1 MNVPGQ
7 GLNARTRRS
16 SASVRAARRQS
27 SAPESQSR
35 ARTAATSARDDVNAT
50 TGVGT
55 SRNRPLV
62 RAPVRRGKSV
72 GGDAQPALR
81 TAQPGVADRFL
92 ADLNAAVVEL
102 ARSALP
108 EGVLF
113 EALCE
118 TRVCLPDAIQL
129 LTPCTTGNGRI
140 KVVHVGRFALSLY
153 DKQTGQGQRVFLD
166 VGKMEAWPEIRSW
179 FLKLKPKAEQDSVRL
194 LQEIKAAGS
203 SVLGTE
209 PVAVSET
216 FLRKQKLGSV
226 QLCPQC
232 GEAFPT
238 AAGELCGGC
247 RGELPYSRTL
257 A

>member
-1 MNVPGQ
+1 MEMRGMNTAEILAGTGDTGSTGYEHGNIGEFSFEEYCETV
-7 GLNARTRRS
+7 ARFHG
-16 SASVRAARRQS
+16 SAA
-27 SAPESQSR
+27 
-35 ARTAATSARDDVNAT
+35 
-50 TGVGT
+50 
-55 SRNRPLV
+55 
-62 RAPVRRGKSV
+62 
-72 GGDAQPALR
+72 
-81 TAQPGVADRFL
+81 PGVVIGGFM
-92 ADLNAAVVEL
+92 VEL